1 MPAAPEERE
10 RDLPGE
16 RERGEPVSV
25 GSIEPKWGI
34 QTAEPVSAGSI
45 EPKWGIRQRAG
56 GHVIQKQFRNLQQFR
71 IAFRGA
77 QHRLC
82 WRPAGRMQIAHPALA
97 HYLRDAEPAR
107 PTRHFLNHL
116 SAARTRA
123 ARAARSAATAAH
135 AFARNVLEPPL
146 VTSLR
151 LATSRRE

>member
-56 GHVIQKQFRNLQQFR
+56 GHVIQKQFRYLQQFR

-77 QHRLC
+77 PSTASAGGLQAVCRLRTPRSHTTC
-82 WRPAGRMQIAHPALA
+82 AMRNPRGRRVI
-97 HYLRDAEPAR
+97 
-107 PTRHFLNHL
+107 F
-116 SAARTRA
+116 
-123 ARAARSAATAAH
+123 
-135 AFARNVLEPPL
+135 
-146 VTSLR
+146 
-151 LATSRRE
+151 